1 MAASSGAVSP
11 KCSACAVGVMSQDG
25 ATVSR
30 LVRSPLSLS
39 SIIFLACVSAEP
51 VYISLTFLRSKNHRN
66 YSSAQ
71 VVSGYVVPAAPRD
84 FGTAPPVAADL
95 TSQLDWRAV
104 RGIQKDGLLY
114 RNISP
119 KKEAEM
125 AEENFTIK
133 RLEDQISYY
142 DGKSVSNQ
150 KRFKFLKILE
160 IASAAIVPFA
170 AGFSA
175 PAYVTGA
182 FGILIVI
189 TEGLQQ
195 LNQYQQNWIRFRST
209 CEALREEKYLYHGGA
224 GPYANH
230 ANPIPLLAERI
241 ERLISQEHMRW
252 VSVLE
257 DAGEKAAKPA

>member
-1 MAASSGAVSP
+1 
-11 KCSACAVGVMSQDG
+11 
-25 ATVSR
+25 
-30 LVRSPLSLS
+30 
-39 SIIFLACVSAEP
+39 
-51 VYISLTFLRSKNHRN
+51 
-66 YSSAQ
+66 
-71 VVSGYVVPAAPRD
+71 
-84 FGTAPPVAADL
+84 
-95 TSQLDWRAV
+95 
-104 RGIQKDGLLY
+104 
-114 RNISP
+114 
-119 KKEAEM
+119 M
-125 AEENFTIK
+125 AEENVTIK
-133 RLEDQISYY
+133 RLEDQITYY
-142 DGKSVSNQ
+142 DGKSVTNQ

-209 CEALREEKYLYHGGA
+209 CEALREEKYLYHGEA

-241 ERLISQEHMRW
+241 ERLISQEHVTW
-252 VSVLE
+252 VSFLE
-257 DAGEKAAKPA
+257 DAGKKAAKPA